1 MKLAQALGAN
11 ALADKD
17 PLPPH
22 LRERLLAR
30 DPFFVTS
37 HWVLAGAAVVG
48 VVVALAT
55 VRGGPVPR
63 LLRLICWTLAVFMIT
78 RSIGFVGLG
87 IVGDTLTLTGL
98 RRPPAEHAEL
108 VRMLARWDL
117 MLWSPFFL
125 LWGGCWAVA
134 GWRLGRMRHARAAG
148 ASDRQRGLGDARV
161 FRPARTGPCRQS
173 SAPRPPC
180 PQELCVASGRN
191 GVDGGDVETRCAP
204 GEKRTEE

>member
-1 MKLAQALGAN
+1 MSRPDGGRWAGYGAAACAAAYGSMKLAQALGAN

-48 VVVALAT
+48 VVAALAT
-55 VRGGPVPR
+55 TRGGPLPR

-78 RSIGFVGLG
+78 RSIGFVGAG

-108 VRMLARWDL
+108 ARMLTRWDL

-125 LWGGCWAVA
+125 LWGVCWAVA
-134 GWRLGRMRHARAAG
+134 GWRLGRMRRARAPHTP
-148 ASDRQRGLGDARV
+148 DRQRVLDLL
-161 FRPARTGPCRQS
+161 
-173 SAPRPPC
+173 
-180 PQELCVASGRN
+180 E
-191 GVDGGDVETRCAP
+191 P
-204 GEKRTEE
+204 GERHRRRRGIER